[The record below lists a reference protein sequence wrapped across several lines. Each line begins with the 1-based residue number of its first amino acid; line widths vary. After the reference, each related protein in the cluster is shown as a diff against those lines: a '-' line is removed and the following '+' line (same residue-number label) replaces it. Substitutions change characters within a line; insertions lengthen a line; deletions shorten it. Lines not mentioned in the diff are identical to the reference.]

1 VAPRTQLRVAGA
13 ATAGGT
19 RDYHARLADRF
30 VGDFRRTLAGDLQVS
45 SLGIGTYLGE
55 CDEADDLRYEGA
67 VRDAVAGGINLIDTA
82 INYRCQR
89 SERAV
94 GAALGALA
102 VDGEVRREEIVVCTK
117 GGYIP
122 LDATPPVSRDAY
134 RTYLEREFFAPGVM
148 SPDDVVAGGHCMAP
162 GYLAHQIAA
171 SQANLRLAT
180 LDVYYLHNPEQQLDA
195 VDRARFRLRLR
206 DAFAQ
211 LEERVAAGDIGRY
224 GCATWAGLRSPP
236 DARTH
241 LSLAELVEIAT
252 EVGGDDHHFRVVQ
265 LPINLAMGEAI
276 RQPTQLLPIKG
287 NRAARLVPLLEA
299 AVALGI
305 SVVASATLMQA
316 QLTAGLPPQLAAA
329 FPALHTDA
337 QRAIAFVRALPGVS
351 AALVGMKAGDHLE
364 ENLGAVR
371 ANG

>member
-1 VAPRTQLRVAGA
+1 MAGS

-19 RDYHARLADRF
+19 RAYHARLAGRF
-30 VGDFRRTLAGDLQVS
+30 VDDFRRPLAGELHVS

-55 CDEADDLRYEGA
+55 CDEADDARYEA
-67 VRDAVAGGINLIDTA
+67 VVRDAVAGGINLIDTA

-94 GAALGALA
+94 GAALAA
-102 VDGEVRREEIVVCTK
+102 VVAGHGVQREEIVVCTK

-122 LDATPPVSRDAY
+122 LDGTPPSSRDAY
-134 RTYLEREFFAPGVM
+134 RTYVEREFFAPGVM
-148 SPDDVVAGGHCMAP
+148 SPDDVVAGGHCVAP

-171 SQANLRLAT
+171 SQANLRLTT

-206 DAFAQ
+206 DAFAL
-211 LEERVAAGDIGRY
+211 LEERVAAGDVGRY

-241 LSLAELVEIAT
+241 LSLAELVEIAR
-252 EVGGDDHHFRVVQ
+252 EVAGDDHHFRVVQ
-265 LPINLAMGEAI
+265 LPINLAMGEAV
-276 RQPTQLLPIKG
+276 RQPTQLLPGKG
-287 NRAARLVPLLEA
+287 KQAARTVPLLEA
-299 AVALGI
+299 AAELGI

-316 QLTAGLPPQLAAA
+316 QLTRELPPQLAAA
-329 FPALHTDA
+329 FPALRTDA

-351 AALVGMKAGDHLE
+351 TALVGMKTADHLAD
-364 ENLGAVR
+364 NLGAVR
-371 ANG
+371 AME